1 MDARPVRTLLRE
13 SDVASELAEITEF
26 LCAHEWPFHS
36 MPRLGPGDV
45 AEMSFAPPGT
55 RTFWI
60 DVERDGGSD
69 HAGLLRLQDIDDIGD
84 GCPIF
89 DIRIAPPIRGFGVG
103 RSAVAQLVALVFRE
117 YPAAHRLEA
126 TTRFDN
132 AAMRRVLE
140 HCGFTLEGRLRE
152 TWPAADGTRYDTV
165 IYGILRREAPA
176 STRE

>member
-1 MDARPVRTLLRE
+1 MRALLRE
-13 SDVASELAEITEF
+13 IDAVAEIAGITEF
-26 LCAHEWPFHS
+26 LCTHEWPFHS
-36 MPRLGPGDV
+36 MPRLGPDDV
-45 AEMSFAPPGT
+45 AEMSFAPPAT
-55 RTFWI
+55 RTFRI

-84 GCPIF
+84 GSPIF
-89 DIRIAPPIRGFGVG
+89 DIRIAPPFRGRGVG

-152 TWPAADGTRYDTV
+152 TWPAAGSARHDAA

-176 STRE
+176 GGAP